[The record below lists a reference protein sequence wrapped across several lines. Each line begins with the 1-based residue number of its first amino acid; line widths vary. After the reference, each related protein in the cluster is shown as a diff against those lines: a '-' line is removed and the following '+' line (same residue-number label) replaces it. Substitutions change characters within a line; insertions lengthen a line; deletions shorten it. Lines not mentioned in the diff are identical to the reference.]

1 MPEKA
6 LLALRVG
13 GILGWRIHVES
24 YRWPIASV
32 GKFVL
37 CARGDTHKIANLH
50 QRSFTVDLRRK
61 LALDHQE
68 HLVTILVSLRL
79 LAGGLSRP
87 EFHHSNLTAFGSFQ
101 DFEPL
106 GFPKYVRAAH
116 PFLSGG
122 FGQVVTILTA
132 SCRWIFHPLSARCDT
147 RERPPSRRSP
157 LSARLEEASKA
168 AEVENCPCQLQSF
181 FR

>member
-13 GILGWRIHVES
+13 GILGGRIHVES

-68 HLVTILVSLRL
+68 HLVAILVSLRL
-79 LAGGLSRP
+79 LAGGLSQPRVSSQQP
-87 EFHHSNLTAFGSFQ
+87 
-101 DFEPL
+101 DC
-106 GFPKYVRAAH
+106 V
-116 PFLSGG
+116 
-122 FGQVVTILTA
+122 
-132 SCRWIFHPLSARCDT
+132 W
-147 RERPPSRRSP
+147 
-157 LSARLEEASKA
+157 
-168 AEVENCPCQLQSF
+168 
-181 FR
+181 